1 MIGASV
7 VAYPTGEVD
16 RSCHISDSL
25 TSVHHRKTFFHRIG
39 KSVTRLFQEFNNID
53 TNYIEPQRYNYTVM
67 LQSTNT
73 YEMYKLSEKDGN
85 SITFAP
91 EVSYKLGPYVGWRW
105 IFLGYT
111 IDLKHICMNSE
122 KSNRKEFGLSLYSS
136 LVGVDLFWRETGNN
150 YRIRSL
156 DLEKNI
162 NTDAIKNVDFDGL
175 NSSIKGFN
183 LYYIFNHRRFSYPAA
198 YSQSTVQRHSAGSWL
213 AGIGYTNQK
222 LSMDWNELDK
232 LTRECLNLSSLE
244 IGLDS
249 SRLFGKIEYTDISF
263 SCGYSY
269 NWVFAPHWLFNASL
283 SAALAYKHT
292 LSDTNHGRFTL
303 RDFNLKNIN
312 VDGIGRFGLVYN
324 NMKWYAG
331 ASAIL
336 HSYNYT
342 KKQFSTNNFFG
353 YLNFYIGFNFGKR

>member
-1 MIGASV
+1 
-7 VAYPTGEVD
+7 
-16 RSCHISDSL
+16 
-25 TSVHHRKTFFHRIG
+25 
-39 KSVTRLFQEFNNID
+39 
-53 TNYIEPQRYNYTVM
+53 
-67 LQSTNT
+67 
-73 YEMYKLSEKDGN
+73 
-85 SITFAP
+85 
-91 EVSYKLGPYVGWRW
+91 
-105 IFLGYT
+105 
-111 IDLKHICMNSE
+111 
-122 KSNRKEFGLSLYSS
+122 
-136 LVGVDLFWRETGNN
+136 
-150 YRIRSL
+150 
-156 DLEKNI
+156 
-162 NTDAIKNVDFDGL
+162 
-175 NSSIKGFN
+175 FN

-283 SAALAYKHT
+283 STALAYKHT

-312 VDGIGRFGLVYN
+312 IDGIGRFGLVYN